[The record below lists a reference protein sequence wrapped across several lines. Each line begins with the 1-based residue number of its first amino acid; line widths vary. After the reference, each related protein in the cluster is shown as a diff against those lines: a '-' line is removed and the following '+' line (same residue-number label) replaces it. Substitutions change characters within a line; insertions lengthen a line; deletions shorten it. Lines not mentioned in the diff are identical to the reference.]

1 MGNNARK
8 NKYKVLGHVI
18 KKRLSFDTYLI
29 TLPSNTSNI
38 LDIYSS
44 NILLQSHYKKKYITE
59 DIYVIGIAEGK
70 KEALELVRDIIDEVY
85 SNTGGFNISQ
95 YLRFGCKR

>member
-29 TLPSNTSNI
+29 TLPSNT
-38 LDIYSS
+38 S

>member
-1 MGNNARK
+1 MPNTVFSSSVSGSNCSVLFKIFILTCGFDFVLSSENAI
-8 NKYKVLGHVI
+8 YF
-18 KKRLSFDTYLI
+18 LSD
-29 TLPSNTSNI
+29 SCV
-38 LDIYSS
+38 
-44 NILLQSHYKKKYITE
+44 KYITE

>member
-59 DIYVIGIAEGK
+59 NVYVIGIAEGK

-85 SNTGGFNISQ
+85 SNTGGFNISR